1 MKQSFISLMKDLTMC
16 SYLYKEKEKCRCMF
30 HVIQVIDIKAC
41 LRRSTGY
48 AVPDMF
54 YHTCKAYRSYPF
66 ATKL

>member
-1 MKQSFISLMKDLTMC
+1 
-16 SYLYKEKEKCRCMF
+16 MF

-54 YHTCKAYRSYPF
+54 YHTCKAYRSYPS